1 MKRSIKFQLVAVLL
15 CLTVLLSCSDLFEN
29 RVPMQSS
36 SSSLVKLVVPAVEI
50 EKLDAPRQIF
60 VSQAEFPTTINVAW
74 SAVEGAT
81 SYRLERALAVK
92 KTVLAII

>member
-1 MKRSIKFQLVAVLL
+1 MEFLFTVVIGGKSERRQTTKGGKKMKRSIKFQLVAVLL
-15 CLTVLLSCSDLFEN
+15 CSAVLLSCSDLFEN

-60 VSQAEFPTTINVAW
+60 V
-74 SAVEGAT
+74 
-81 SYRLERALAVK
+81 
-92 KTVLAII
+92 